1 MRGSFDP
8 TAPMLLRDWQLDPTL
23 VQIQVSKDTVNNTA
37 GTFRGPDGGTADIE
51 IVRVVANVQY
61 RGTGLLAFIGMSG
74 GIPYSLA
81 HEERHFGE

>member
-1 MRGSFDP
+1 MRGSLNA
-8 TAPMLLRDWQLDPTL
+8 TAPMLLYDWQVNPAL
-23 VQIQVSKDTVNNTA
+23 IQVQVTTDTVNNSA

-61 RGTGLLAFIGMSG
+61 SGTGLLAFIGMSA